1 MSKRGFRIAKEIKE
15 QILNRIK
22 NESVSITQAAKDHGV
37 STATIYTWLGT
48 GAKSVVSMLEYNKLR
63 KENSEL
69 KQIIGSLTV
78 KLSTDAKKGHS
89 VLW

>member
-1 MSKRGFRIAKEIKE
+1 MSKRGFRIAKEIKD

-22 NESVSITQAAKDHGV
+22 NEGVSVAEAASDHGISV
-37 STATIYTWLGT
+37 KTIYTWLGT

-63 KENSEL
+63 KENNEL
-69 KQIIGSLTV
+69 KQILGSLTI
-78 KLSTDAKKGHS
+78 KLSTDAKKGRS

>member
-22 NESVSITQAAKDHGV
+22 NEGVSVSQAATDHGV
-37 STATIYTWLGT
+37 SVKTIYTWLGT
-48 GAKSVVSMLEYNKLR
+48 GAKSVVSTIEFNKLR
-63 KENSEL
+63 KENNEL

-78 KLSTDAKKGHS
+78 KLSTDAKKGHLA
-89 VLW
+89 LW